1 MFLCGIAREH
11 SLLGEGKLG
20 TLQPPAADE
29 AVNVLCQCYGKADQ
43 CSQSAGHEVELSV
56 AFALTGC
63 L

>member
-1 MFLCGIAREH
+1 MFLCGTAREH
-11 SLLGEGKLG
+11 SLLGEGELG

-29 AVNVLCQCYGKADQ
+29 AVNVLCQCCGRADQ

-56 AFALTGC
+56 VFALAGC